1 MIRVVGTVVMDL
13 LTRVE
18 RIPVVGETVIGKGGL
33 RLRLGG
39 KGFNQ
44 AIFASQALSSSS
56 SLSPSPPRVL
66 FDASVGRDQ
75 FGDMAQAKL
84 MANNVQARLQLSPTK
99 STGTGSICLEEGS
112 GENCIVVSLGA
123 NEDLD
128 ANQMHLEPGIK
139 VVLGQLELSLAATL
153 HVFKQ
158 ESGIRMLNAAPV
170 PLHRTPLLDELLRET
185 DVLVVNQVEAEMLSE
200 PDKEE
205 GKSLLGM
212 AKRLLSTK
220 LHPNALAVVVTL
232 GKQGAFYLTSNGVAG
247 MVPVTKDV
255 AVDTVGA
262 GDCFVGTLAAELM
275 LSDNADFAAC
285 VLAANHAAGQ
295 YVAVVKPDYALGE
308 LLLKQ

>member
-1 MIRVVGTVVMDL
+1 MVGTVVMDL

-18 RIPVVGETVIGKGGL
+18 RIPVAGETVIGKGGL

-56 SLSPSPPRVL
+56 PLLPPRVV

-75 FGDMAQAKL
+75 FGDMAQARL
-84 MANNVQARLQLSPTK
+84 VANHVQARLQRSPAK

-128 ANQMHLEPGIK
+128 VKQVQARPETK

-153 HVFKQ
+153 HVFRQ
-158 ESGIRMLNAAPV
+158 EAGIRVLNAAPV

-200 PDKEE
+200 AGE
-205 GKSLLGM
+205 GKSLLGT
-212 AKRLLSTK
+212 AKRLLATK

-232 GKQGAFYLTSNGVAG
+232 GKRGAFYLTSSGLAG
-247 MVPVTKDV
+247 EVPATKDV

-262 GDCFVGTLAAELM
+262 GDCFVGTLAAELS
-275 LSDNADFAAC
+275 LTRNADFAAC
-285 VLAANHAAGQ
+285 VLAANRAAGQ
-295 YVAVVKPDYALGE
+295 YVALVKPDYALGE